1 MEARPPVGELRG
13 MTGAA
18 RLGRERGLERGEAPR
33 RRALGCER
41 LAPVA
46 DEELLDR
53 VGAGGGD
60 EAEHRQRSDRCRIR
74 SCYPFLRTRS
84 QNPRGSMILMGAAA
98 AISRRSRSPVTSTSA
113 RLSLAEARTHCS
125 PGSRFGSA
133 AGAAG
138 FGATSCSRR
147 NSSISLMAPGGRPIR
162 FLSTRPSSLSTTSLV
177 TRLCSAS
184 TTRSTSAHT
193 PRVARALTKTFV
205 SRKTLKRRRG
215 RHPHPSGTRAP
226 QRTVVPYVGA
236 VQTSAG
242 LAAAGGRHERVR
254 YGSYRSACRA
264 DQEAFPA
271 RGPAGWSRQISCRTM
286 YYAFQPHGNMHR

>member
-1 MEARPPVGELRG
+1 MAAVGHVAVLALDALAREAARLPLPVRALEHLDELACDPWPHGSRMEARPPVGELRG

-113 RLSLAEARTHCS
+113 RLSIAEARTH
-125 PGSRFGSA
+125 
-133 AGAAG
+133 
-138 FGATSCSRR
+138 
-147 NSSISLMAPGGRPIR
+147 
-162 FLSTRPSSLSTTSLV
+162 
-177 TRLCSAS
+177 
-184 TTRSTSAHT
+184 
-193 PRVARALTKTFV
+193 
-205 SRKTLKRRRG
+205 
-215 RHPHPSGTRAP
+215 
-226 QRTVVPYVGA
+226 
-236 VQTSAG
+236 
-242 LAAAGGRHERVR
+242 
-254 YGSYRSACRA
+254 
-264 DQEAFPA
+264 
-271 RGPAGWSRQISCRTM
+271 
-286 YYAFQPHGNMHR
+286 

>member
-18 RLGRERGLERGEAPR
+18 RLGRERGLERGAAPR
-33 RRALGCER
+33 RRALECER
-41 LAPVA
+41 QAPVP
-46 DEELLDR
+46 DGELLDR
-53 VGAGGGD
+53 VRAG
-60 EAEHRQRSDRCRIR
+60 
-74 SCYPFLRTRS
+74 
-84 QNPRGSMILMGAAA
+84 
-98 AISRRSRSPVTSTSA
+98 V
-113 RLSLAEARTHCS
+113 
-125 PGSRFGSA
+125 
-133 AGAAG
+133 
-138 FGATSCSRR
+138 GATSCSRR